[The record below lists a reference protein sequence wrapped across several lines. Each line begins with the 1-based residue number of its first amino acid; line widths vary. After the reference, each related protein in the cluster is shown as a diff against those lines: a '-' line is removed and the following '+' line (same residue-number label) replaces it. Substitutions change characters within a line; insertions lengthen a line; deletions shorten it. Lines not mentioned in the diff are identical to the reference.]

1 MLQGRISWSRSRV
14 HGEVSRQT
22 RQDQTCSRGLDRRVP
37 RLEFCEKRGAEWVY
51 GIMDCQTQ
59 ATVCSLNKSQKRS
72 CAAWKANSRPDGSKK
87 KETIKT
93 GMLITLVPLFRG
105 LPGLSPED
113 SSEFILLFGVFA
125 SRVPVTV

>member
-1 MLQGRISWSRSRV
+1 
-14 HGEVSRQT
+14 
-22 RQDQTCSRGLDRRVP
+22 
-37 RLEFCEKRGAEWVY
+37 
-51 GIMDCQTQ
+51 MDCQTQ

-72 CAAWKANSRPDGSKK
+72 CAAWKANYRPDGSKK